1 MSDKNTGNRVENP
14 VEDIAE
20 ILVVEDSLTQAELLK
35 FLLEKNNYRVFVAK
49 NGKEAV
55 DRMKQNKPIIVI
67 SDIVMP
73 EMDGYELCR
82 YIKKNE
88 NLNNIPVIL
97 LTVLSDAK
105 DVLKG
110 LECGAD
116 NFIIKPYDEKYL
128 LSRIQYVLASK
139 LLHDMEKLT
148 IGIEVLFDGQKYF
161 ITAQRQQIL
170 NLLISTYET
179 AVWKNTELEK
189 ARDELRVLNEE
200 LVKKNAQLEQFNSA
214 FVGREMRMIE
224 LKKIIADLEKEI
236 ADIKEHLKSMIKA
249 PASRGK

>member
-148 IGIEVLFDGQKYF
+148 IGIEVLFDGQKYI

-200 LVKKNAQLEQFNSA
+200 LVKKNAHLEQFNRL
-214 FVGREMRMIE
+214 FEGWEIMIE
-224 LKKIIADLEKEI
+224 LKKRIAGLEKEI
-236 ADIKEHLKSMIKA
+236 ADSKEHDKS
-249 PASRGK
+249 PGVQR

>member
-148 IGIEVLFDGQKYF
+148 TGIEVLFGGQKYF

-179 AVWKNTELEK
+179 VVWKNTELEK

-200 LVKKNAQLEQFNSA
+200 LVKKNAQLEQFNRL
-214 FVGREMRMIE
+214 FVGWEIMIE
-224 LKKIIADLEKEI
+224 LKKRIAGLEKEI
-236 ADIKEHLKSMIKA
+236 ADSKEHDKS
-249 PASRGK
+249 PGVQR

>member
-1 MSDKNTGNRVENP
+1 MSDKNTGNRVEKP
-14 VEDIAE
+14 DAIGE

-35 FLLEKNNYRVFVAK
+35 FHLEKNNYRVFVAK

-82 YIKKNE
+82 HIKKNE
-88 NLNNIPVIL
+88 DLKNIPVIL
-97 LTVLSDAK
+97 LTILSDAK

-110 LECGAD
+110 LECGAYS
-116 NFIIKPYDEKYL
+116 FIIKPYDEKYL
-128 LSRIQYVLASK
+128 LSRIQYVLAGK
-139 LLHDMEKLT
+139 LLRNKEKLT
-148 IGIEVLFDGQKYF
+148 VGFEVLFGGQKYC

-189 ARDELRVLNEE
+189 TRDELRALNEE
-200 LVKKNAQLEQFNSA
+200 LVKKNSELQRFNSL

-224 LKKIIADLEKEI
+224 LKKRIVGLEKENGCI
-236 ADIKEHLKSMIKA
+236 NKRDNTLDVQII
-249 PASRGK
+249 